1 MRFRPEQH
9 LRRPRD
15 IRTVR
20 EQGRRFD
27 CRAFTVWW
35 MTRGALP
42 PGTRGDPAVLPTV
55 SALPRPRAC
64 VIASTSAVGGAVQRN
79 RARRRLR
86 EIFRR
91 HQDEL
96 PRDCDLLLIARSG
109 TTTWP
114 MPELEQR
121 FSEACRHVSA
131 AGMITGEK

>member
-20 EQGRRFD
+20 ELGRRFD

-35 MTRGALP
+35 MTRGSLP
-42 PGTRGDPAVLPTV
+42 PGARGDPAALPTV
-55 SALPRPRAC
+55 SPLSHPRVC
-64 VIASTSAVGGAVQRN
+64 VIASTAAVGRAVHRN

-86 EIFRR
+86 ELFRR

-114 MPELEQR
+114 MPELEKR
-121 FSEACRHVSA
+121 FSEACRQVSA
-131 AGMITGEK
+131 TGVVTGEK